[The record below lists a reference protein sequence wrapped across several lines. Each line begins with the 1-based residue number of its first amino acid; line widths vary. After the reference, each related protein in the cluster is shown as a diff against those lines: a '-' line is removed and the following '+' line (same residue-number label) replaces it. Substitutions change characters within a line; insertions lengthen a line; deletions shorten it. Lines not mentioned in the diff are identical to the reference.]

1 MTFYHPVTPT
11 METIKSFLLL
21 VASIL
26 GVVICNELESYDINH
41 ILSNRMK
48 NPGTQYRQEMRADS
62 LSSNEEV
69 NHLSTSTSRGVFP

>member
-41 ILSNRMK
+41 ILIK
-48 NPGTQYRQEMRADS
+48 S
-62 LSSNEEV
+62 LK
-69 NHLSTSTSRGVFP
+69 